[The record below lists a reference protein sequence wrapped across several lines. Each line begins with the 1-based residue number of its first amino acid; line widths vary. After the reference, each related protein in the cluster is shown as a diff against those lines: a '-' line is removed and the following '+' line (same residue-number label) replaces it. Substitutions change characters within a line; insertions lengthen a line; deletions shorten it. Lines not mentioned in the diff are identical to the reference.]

1 MHKMRYVHTIK
12 LKLIH
17 ILFRNKISYCDSEF
31 KIPILENGNI
41 CGLLLAS
48 DLVAYIC
55 INI

>member
-1 MHKMRYVHTIK
+1 MRYVHTIK